1 MPRGIYVRK
10 NGKVGITVTE
20 GKNPIQQIADE
31 VVELRKKAMT
41 AKPSKRMIL
50 ARNKAR
56 LREADKVDSYPKQGE
71 NKSDLE
77 YLRMENEQMKEHL
90 SYTHR
95 VLTDRVETIIM
106 LLENLK
112 RSL

>member
-10 NGKVGITVTE
+10 NGKVGITVTK
-20 GKNPIQQIADE
+20 GVNPVQEIANE
-31 VVELRKKAMT
+31 VVALKLKAKK
-41 AKPSKRMIL
+41 
-50 ARNKAR
+50 
-56 LREADKVDSYPKQGE
+56 DKE
-71 NKSDLE
+71 NNSDID